1 MKKTKAKA
9 KATNISDNISFR
21 EATYSETATRLKI
34 KNTPTDAHL
43 KAMQTVANE
52 VFQPLREWAGHP
64 IKINSMYRSQEL
76 CEAIPNSSK
85 TSQHTKGQAI
95 DLTTLGE
102 KSNRELFFYIKD
114 NLNFD
119 QLIWEFGKDP
129 NSEDGSPRWIHV
141 SYVNKKANRNNVLV
155 AKYKGSKATY
165 FKMA

>member
-9 KATNISDNISFR
+9 KATNISDNISFK
-21 EATYSETATRLKI
+21 EATYSETASRLKI
-34 KNTPTDAHL
+34 KNEPNDAHL

-85 TSQHTKGQAI
+85 FSQHTKGQAI

-102 KSNRELFFYIKD
+102 KSNRELFFYIKEK
-114 NLNFD
+114 LQFD

-165 FKMA
+165 YKMA

>member
-1 MKKTKAKA
+1 MKKTKA

-34 KNTPTDAHL
+34 KNTPTEEHL
-43 KAMQTVANE
+43 KAMKAVANE

-165 FKMA
+165 YKMA

>member
-1 MKKTKAKA
+1 
-9 KATNISDNISFR
+9 
-21 EATYSETATRLKI
+21 
-34 KNTPTDAHL
+34 
-43 KAMQTVANE
+43 MQTVANE

-165 FKMA
+165 YKMA